1 MPMQAVERVCS
12 LYHSIVS
19 VRYPGASLLGCSSPR
34 RQGVRTKNATR
45 TIRNAKDSDLVPRD
59 VAIAD
64 PAIRH
69 PSAPSPSGLRLY
81 GLIRELSGSKHVEVE
96 DISLPEDISPLTSR
110 HNVSVY

>member
-34 RQGVRTKNATR
+34 RQGVRTKERHTHNP
-45 TIRNAKDSDLVPRD
+45 KDSDLVPRD

-69 PSAPSPSGLRLY
+69 PRSVRPVAVRPEALRLNP
-81 GLIRELSGSKHVEVE
+81 GTIRFEACG
-96 DISLPEDISPLTSR
+96 
-110 HNVSVY
+110 N